1 MGRWSEQ
8 FLSKRI
14 GEAKYEE
21 VLAFLR
27 AHTQNTVEIW
37 IETQER
43 TSLHVMGTLMEVS
56 HDPSSW
62 GRATSFVVIASGQ
75 DADAWH
81 LSDDLRERLGK
92 TKGYPAAFLSVPRHG
107 ISRYQC
113 IDDSGVGSVSL
124 SAPVRSWCS
133 CCGTMPSLLPTAVAD
148 RVQCGRL
155 FPRMRT
161 EVDRRED

>member
-1 MGRWSEQ
+1 MNMGRWSEQ

-27 AHTQNTVEIW
+27 ANTQNTVEIW

-81 LSDDLRERLGK
+81 LSDDLRERLGRRRS
-92 TKGYPAAFLSVPRHG
+92 TRPPFLSVPRHG

-113 IDDSGVGSVSL
+113 IDDSGVGFGFALGAGTELVLLLWDDAVAAADSRRRSSSVW
-124 SAPVRSWCS
+124 P
-133 CCGTMPSLLPTAVAD
+133 PLPTY
-148 RVQCGRL
+148 
-155 FPRMRT
+155 
-161 EVDRRED
+161 ED